1 MSVILLSRAFLA
13 WERRIEVGA
22 LILLALLVW
31 INRLSPSLKLHR
43 HANRTCQLSLAESTY
58 LIHRFV
64 KGVKGMSF
72 TNIRLFVNLPQKANI
87 LHVIFSFPVTA
98 TPTPNLICAIMTA
111 DDSLW
116 VGMVNVVIL
125 DSCKF
130 PANR

>member
-1 MSVILLSRAFLA
+1 MSVILLGRAFLA

-43 HANRTCQLSLAESTY
+43 HANHTCQLSLADSSY

-72 TNIRLFVNLPQKANI
+72 TNIRLIINLPQKANI
-87 LHVIFSFPVTA
+87 LHVIFSFPLLSSHS
-98 TPTPNLICAIMTA
+98 NA
-111 DDSLW
+111 DTE
-116 VGMVNVVIL
+116 L
-125 DSCKF
+125 DMCYHDRGRLALGRYGQCRH
-130 PANR
+130 P